1 MITRILTVLLVFGLF
16 PIFAQQ
22 ESDYYKIT
30 DIPIPKDIVFEV
42 TCIETLPGNKI
53 AAGSRRGD
61 IYIIENAYDD
71 DTTNDK
77 WTLFASGIHEPLG
90 LSYYKGWLWCTQRPE
105 VTKMKDIDGDGRADI
120 FECVSDDWGIDGN
133 YHEYAFGTKHDKD
146 GNIWIVL
153 CLTGSGG
160 AASDFRG
167 WCVRVT
173 EDGEMIPTT
182 SGIRSPGGIGFNHLG
197 DVFYS
202 DNQGLWNGTSSVKHL
217 KPGSFQG
224 NPTGNKYYELTDAIG
239 PKIVEPKTG
248 SRVILERKRIKE
260 FVPPPIN
267 LPHNILGKSPSGIF
281 PDTSNGK
288 FGPFKNQ
295 TFVNDQSF
303 SMISR
308 MFLEKVNG
316 VYQGAAFVFRMGFG
330 SGNVPG
336 VQAENGS
343 VFVGGTNR
351 GWGSIGKKV
360 GALERLDWTGKVPFE
375 IHEMRIKPD
384 GFEITFT
391 KKADKVSV
399 ENLASYT
406 AKANTWVYQKGYGSP
421 EVDIVEPKIESVT
434 MAADG
439 MSAHIKLDKIY
450 KGHTYSFGFK
460 GIKSVEGKSLLHP
473 NAYYTVN
480 EVLGEEHIFEAELGD
495 QSRNKKKPAKK
506 K

>member
-1 MITRILTVLLVFGLF
+1 MIKKLLTLLLAFSFLSANAGE
-16 PIFAQQ
+16 

-42 TCIETLPGNKI
+42 TCIETLPGKRI

-105 VTKMKDIDGDGRADI
+105 VTKMKDTDGDGRADI
-120 FECVSDDWGIDGN
+120 FECVSDDWGVNGN

-146 GNIWIVL
+146 GNIWVVL
-153 CLTGSGG
+153 CLTGSAG
-160 AASDFRG
+160 ASSDFRG
-167 WCVRVT
+167 WCVRVN
-173 EDGEMIPTT
+173 ENGDMIPTT
-182 SGIRSPGGIGFNHLG
+182 SGIRSPGGMGFNHLG
-197 DVFYS
+197 EVFYS

-217 KPGSFQG
+217 KQGSFQG
-224 NPTGNKYYELTDAIG
+224 NPTGNKYYSLTKAIG
-239 PKIVEPKTG
+239 PQIVEPKTG
-248 SRVILERKRIKE
+248 SRVILERKRVKE

-267 LPHNILGKSPSGIF
+267 LPHNIMGKSPSGIF

-308 MFLEKVNG
+308 MYMEKING
-316 VYQGAAFVFRMGFG
+316 VYQGAAFKFRSGFG

-336 VQAENGS
+336 VQGENGS
-343 VFVGGTNR
+343 VFIGGTNR
-351 GWGSIGKKV
+351 GWGSKGKKV
-360 GALERLDWTGKVPFE
+360 GAIERLDWTGKVPFE
-375 IHEMRIKPD
+375 VHEMHIKKD

-391 KKADKVSV
+391 KAADKASV
-399 ENLASYT
+399 EDLASYK
-406 AKANTWVYQKGYGSP
+406 AKANTWIYQKGYGSP

-450 KGHTYSFGFK
+450 KGHTYSFDFA
-460 GIKSVEGKSLLHP
+460 GIKSAEGKSLLHKD
-473 NAYYTVN
+473 AYYTVN
-480 EVLGEEHIFEAELGD
+480 EVLGEELIFEADLGD
-495 QSRNKKKPAKK
+495 KPKKKKK